1 MSYIAHA
8 SEYENPVI
16 EAMEGP
22 EAVYA
27 PTWSQDMSDAANVAY
42 TQLIAKA
49 IEGSMAR
56 VNCEYPWVAM
66 AFAEYLHQNYQ
77 VPADDCDFLVMMVTQ
92 IIMDIAYRIGYQKGK
107 DGANKLIAEFDEYID
122 WDRYLADHPEFKKGD
137 DNNVDGTEV
146 Q

>member
-16 EAMEGP
+16 AAMDGP
-22 EAVYA
+22 EAVYV
-27 PTWSQDMSDAANVAY
+27 PTWTQDMSDAANEAY
-42 TQLIAKA
+42 IQLISKA
-49 IEGSMAR
+49 IEGSMTR

-92 IIMDIAYRIGYQKGK
+92 IITDVVYKIGYQRGK
-107 DGANKLIAEFDEYID
+107 NGANKLIAEFKEYID
-122 WDRYLADHPEFKKGD
+122 WDRYFTDHPEFKKGE
-137 DNNVDGTEV
+137 DN
-146 Q
+146 

>member
-16 EAMEGP
+16 TAMEGP
-22 EAVYA
+22 EAVYV
-27 PTWSQDMSDAANVAY
+27 PTWTQDMSDAANEAY
-42 TQLIAKA
+42 FQLISKA

-77 VPADDCDFLVMMVTQ
+77 VPADDCDFLVMMITQ
-92 IIMDIAYRIGYQKGK
+92 IIMDVVYRIGYKKGM
-107 DGANKLIAEFDEYID
+107 DGTNKFIAEFEEYID
-122 WDRYLADHPEFKKGD
+122 WDRYLADHPEFKKGGG
-137 DNNVDGTEV
+137 NNVDGTEV